1 MRFLTAAHTDIG
13 LRKKTNQDSVL
24 IMQAQT
30 GAGPVLLAA
39 ICDGMGGLAKGEVAS
54 AAMVRGLADWF
65 RQELPALLA
74 GGFTAEALRAGWEQL
89 IDTTARRIAAYGA
102 SIHVD
107 MGTTAA
113 VFLVVGDSYYIMN
126 VGDSRVYAITDQVYQ
141 LTKDQTYIQREIDM
155 GRMTPAQAAVDVQRN
170 VLLQCIGASSVIQP
184 DFFAGK
190 LAEGQVYMLCCDG
203 FRHVIQPQEFYQAL
217 GPEASTS
224 EEAMKAAL
232 VNLTELN
239 KQRREEDNISAI
251 LIRTC

>member
-1 MRFLTAAHTDIG
+1 MKFLTAAHTDVG
-13 LRKKTNQDSVL
+13 LKKRTNQDSVL

-30 GAGPVLLAA
+30 GKGPVLLAA

-54 AAMVRGLADWF
+54 AAMVRGLAQWF
-65 RQELPALLA
+65 ETELPGLLA
-74 GGFTAEALRAGWEQL
+74 AGFSAQALRDSWDQL
-89 IDTTARRIAAYGA
+89 VQNTARRISDYGA
-102 SIHVD
+102 GIHVD
-107 MGTTAA
+107 LGTTAA
-113 VFLVVGDSYYIMN
+113 VFLVIGDTYYIMN
-126 VGDSRVYAITDQVYQ
+126 VGDSRVYAVTDQLYQ
-141 LTKDQTYIQREIDM
+141 LTKDQTYVQREIDL
-155 GRMTPAQAAVDVQRN
+155 GRMTPEQAAVDPQRN

-203 FRHVIQPQEFYQAL
+203 FRHVIQPYEFYQAL
-217 GPEASTS
+217 GPAASTS